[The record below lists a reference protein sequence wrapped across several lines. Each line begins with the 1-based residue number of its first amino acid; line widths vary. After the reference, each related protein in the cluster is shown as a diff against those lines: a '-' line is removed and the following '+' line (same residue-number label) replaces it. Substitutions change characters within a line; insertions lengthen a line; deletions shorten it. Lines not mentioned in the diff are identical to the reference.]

1 VEETIMAEDINDAC
15 SSMVEMIRKAQDNGS
30 LIRLSVLKGRGVK
43 ISMPCKILNFDSES
57 RNLSVYHVDN
67 KQVHLVNLYEI
78 DDFIVNS

>member
-1 VEETIMAEDINDAC
+1 VEENIMIADTQDAY
-15 SSMVEMIRKAQDNGS
+15 SSMVEMIRKAQTNGT

-43 ISMPCKILNFDSES
+43 LSIPCKILNFDPES

-78 DDFIVNS
+78 DEFIVN